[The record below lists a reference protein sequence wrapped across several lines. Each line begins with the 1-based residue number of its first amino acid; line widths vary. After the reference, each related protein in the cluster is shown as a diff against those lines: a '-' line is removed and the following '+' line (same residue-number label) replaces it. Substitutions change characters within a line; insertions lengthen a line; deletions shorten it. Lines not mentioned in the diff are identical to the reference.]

1 MYNQLIKQTAC
12 IDIKESLK
20 FNQHK
25 HFLQTEILNR
35 LLNSYNA
42 SVCCV
47 CEDFLNE
54 VRSSLIRLET
64 IKFSKQKRKL
74 VKINQKSN
82 LILLEPSRPY
92 LRHPS

>member
-35 LLNSYNA
+35 LLNSCNA
-42 SVCCV
+42 SVCV
-47 CEDFLNE
+47 CENFLNK

-64 IKFSKQKRKL
+64 IEFSKQKRKL

-82 LILLEPSRPY
+82 LILLESRRPY
-92 LRHPS
+92 LIHFS